1 MNENEYIIE
10 ERDSVV
16 IRFAG
21 DSGDGMQLTGTQ
33 FTNTSAVFGN
43 DVSTMPDFPAEIRAP
58 IGTLAG
64 VSGFQV
70 NFSNRDIL
78 TPGDAAQIL
87 VAMNPAAL
95 KASLGDVETQGTII
109 LNTDAFNA
117 TNLRKAGYET
127 DPRHDHSLKEYHVIE
142 VPLTTLNREALKDIA
157 ELSNKERD
165 RSQNFFALGLA
176 FWMFDRPLDVTID
189 WINKKFANEPAL
201 REANTRALETGYN
214 FGDTSRI
221 FQQRYRI
228 RPASLPPGVYRKV
241 TGNTAVAM
249 GLVTA
254 ARKMGKPLFYGTYPI
269 TPASDILHALA
280 PLRNFDVRTF
290 QAEDEI
296 AAMGSVIGAAFGG
309 ALAVTGTSGPGVALK
324 SEAMNLAVALEL
336 PMVIVN
342 VQRGGPSTGLPTKVE
357 QSDLLQ
363 ALFGRN
369 GESPMPIVAPQSP
382 SDCFDMAIE
391 ACRLAVRAMSPVVML
406 SDGFLANSSEP
417 WMIPDAA
424 GIPPIEYSHPGGLN
438 GDEAFLPYKR
448 NPETL
453 ARPWAIPGTPDL
465 EHRIGGLSKAP
476 VTGNVSYAPLHH
488 EQMVRE
494 RAEKVARLA
503 DVIPPQEVFGP
514 QEGELLVISWGGT
527 YGAVRSAV
535 AQAVRRGQPVAHAHM
550 RYLNP
555 FPANLRGL
563 LERYRQVVVAELNG
577 GQLAFLLRG
586 RFAMDIQSYTK
597 IHGRPFTISEIGR
610 KIDQMLG
617 AN

>member
-1 MNENEYIIE
+1 
-10 ERDSVV
+10 
-16 IRFAG
+16 
-21 DSGDGMQLTGTQ
+21 
-33 FTNTSAVFGN
+33 
-43 DVSTMPDFPAEIRAP
+43 
-58 IGTLAG
+58 
-64 VSGFQV
+64 
-70 NFSNRDIL
+70 
-78 TPGDAAQIL
+78 
-87 VAMNPAAL
+87 
-95 KASLGDVETQGTII
+95 
-109 LNTDAFNA
+109 
-117 TNLRKAGYET
+117 AGYET

-369 GESPMPIVAPQSP
+369 GESPLPVVAPQSP

-391 ACRLAVRAMSPVVML
+391 ACRLAVRAMSPVVVL

-503 DVIPPQEVFGP
+503 DVIPPQEAFGP

-555 FPANLRGL
+555 FP
-563 LERYRQVVVAELNG
+563 
-577 GQLAFLLRG
+577 
-586 RFAMDIQSYTK
+586 
-597 IHGRPFTISEIGR
+597 
-610 KIDQMLG
+610 
-617 AN
+617 